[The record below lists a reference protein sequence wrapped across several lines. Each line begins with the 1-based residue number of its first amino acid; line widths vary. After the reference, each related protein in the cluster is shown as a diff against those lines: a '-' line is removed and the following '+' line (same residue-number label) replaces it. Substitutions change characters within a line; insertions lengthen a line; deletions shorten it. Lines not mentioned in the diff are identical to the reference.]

1 MGLDDMGGTA
11 ANRVTGVRGNEL
23 GNGGGVEQVTIAGN
37 QIPDHEHDLQVGDPV
52 QNNSSIQY

>member
-23 GNGGGVEQVTIAGN
+23 GNGGGVEQVTILVTPT
-37 QIPDHEHDLQVGDPV
+37 PDHEHDLQVGDPGAK
-52 QNNSSIQY
+52 QQFIQY